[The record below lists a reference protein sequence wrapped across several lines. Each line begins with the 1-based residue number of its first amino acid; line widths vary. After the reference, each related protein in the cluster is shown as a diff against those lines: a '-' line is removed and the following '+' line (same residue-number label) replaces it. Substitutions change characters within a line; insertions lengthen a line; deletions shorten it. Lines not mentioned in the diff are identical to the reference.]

1 MTSAH
6 EHPQA
11 AHAGPGGHE
20 APGAALAPTPEEEF
34 AGNKRTLHPWEG
46 WLLAA
51 LAIGFT
57 VFHMIGLNFYPMEPL
72 LFRAIHVGWGAA
84 LGFMLYAPLAR
95 GRQTGVPWYDWLLIA
110 ASIAC
115 AAYVT
120 VELDGLLFRAGAQF
134 TPGDVVVG
142 FVGTVIVLEF
152 ARRTAGLALPI
163 IAALF
168 IVYSFVGPWMPGVL
182 EHKGFNIDRFFTYI
196 YSEYGIFGVTTQVSS
211 TYIILFVTF
220 AAFLNVSKVGD
231 YINDLCNALF
241 GWARGGPAKAAVAS
255 GVLVG
260 TISGSAVANVVASG
274 MVTIPMMRKVGYDKE
289 TAAAIEATSSTG
301 GQITPPVMGAGA
313 FLMAEITGI
322 PYGEIAFAAIMPALL
337 FYIACWVHVDLHAIR
352 LGLRGLSRKE
362 LPSLGRMMS
371 LLYLFAPIV
380 VLVWALLDGLSPFRA
395 GALGIGTAMIA
406 GVLAFRLRD
415 FEIDDETA
423 SRYSALQVGQRLVV
437 RIVSIV
443 LLGALFYFVPASI
456 AGFAE
461 ASIGEWGTFAVALV
475 AILILTA
482 LFGWKRTGDGLVGA
496 AKDCTQL
503 VAVCACAGIIVG
515 VIALTGIGGR
525 FSQMLLTLAGASE
538 FVAMLFAALV
548 ALVLGMGMP
557 TTAAYAIAA
566 AVIAPGVIKMGVPAI
581 VAHMFIF
588 YFAVISA
595 ITPPV
600 ALASFAAA
608 GLAQSDPWR
617 TSWIALKM
625 GLATFIVPFMFFFS
639 PVLLMQGTWPEII
652 QAGITASIGV
662 LFLGAGTEG
671 WARGLLSLPLRVG
684 MVIAALLCI
693 HPGTVTDLIGLALG
707 GLIYAWQVLHY
718 RRQRHAPTHH

>member
-11 AHAGPGGHE
+11 THAGPGGHE

-84 LGFMLYAPLAR
+84 IGFMLYAPLAR

-260 TISGSAVANVVASG
+260 HHLRLGGGQRRRLGHGDHPDDAQGRLRQGNGGGDRGDLVHRRPDHAAGDGRRRLPDGRDHRHPVRRDRPSRRSCRRCCSTSPAGCTSTCTRSGSACADCRARSC
-274 MVTIPMMRKVGYDKE
+274 RRS
-289 TAAAIEATSSTG
+289 AA
-301 GQITPPVMGAGA
+301 
-313 FLMAEITGI
+313 
-322 PYGEIAFAAIMPALL
+322 
-337 FYIACWVHVDLHAIR
+337 
-352 LGLRGLSRKE
+352 
-362 LPSLGRMMS
+362 
-371 LLYLFAPIV
+371 
-380 VLVWALLDGLSPFRA
+380 
-395 GALGIGTAMIA
+395 
-406 GVLAFRLRD
+406 
-415 FEIDDETA
+415 
-423 SRYSALQVGQRLVV
+423 
-437 RIVSIV
+437 
-443 LLGALFYFVPASI
+443 
-456 AGFAE
+456 
-461 ASIGEWGTFAVALV
+461 
-475 AILILTA
+475 
-482 LFGWKRTGDGLVGA
+482 
-496 AKDCTQL
+496 
-503 VAVCACAGIIVG
+503 
-515 VIALTGIGGR
+515 
-525 FSQMLLTLAGASE
+525 
-538 FVAMLFAALV
+538 
-548 ALVLGMGMP
+548 
-557 TTAAYAIAA
+557 
-566 AVIAPGVIKMGVPAI
+566 
-581 VAHMFIF
+581 
-588 YFAVISA
+588 
-595 ITPPV
+595 
-600 ALASFAAA
+600 
-608 GLAQSDPWR
+608 
-617 TSWIALKM
+617 
-625 GLATFIVPFMFFFS
+625 
-639 PVLLMQGTWPEII
+639 
-652 QAGITASIGV
+652 
-662 LFLGAGTEG
+662 
-671 WARGLLSLPLRVG
+671 
-684 MVIAALLCI
+684 
-693 HPGTVTDLIGLALG
+693 
-707 GLIYAWQVLHY
+707 
-718 RRQRHAPTHH
+718 